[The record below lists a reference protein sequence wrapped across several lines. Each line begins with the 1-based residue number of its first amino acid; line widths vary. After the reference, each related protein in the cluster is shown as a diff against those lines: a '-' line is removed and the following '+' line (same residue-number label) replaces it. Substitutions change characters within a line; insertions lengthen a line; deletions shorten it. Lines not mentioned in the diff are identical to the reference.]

1 MPSISTG
8 KKRRSIDTM
17 EPHGNIPN
25 VVTPKINHNKPR
37 HFKSLF
43 KPRTSPLDFETL
55 ILEKNPF
62 RGFFI
67 LFWLS
72 IAMKILT
79 SLYQSWRNTGE
90 PISLNLAYEMFTGVE
105 SVLQADL
112 LMPQSLFF
120 VLHTIS
126 MLMKQH
132 SYNSY
137 NISLTF
143 KKNRYAKLLLLSKK
157 DDYTLSEDESLE
169 MDILADELTRGEKPF
184 PSNQTIANFFDYLLV
199 PTLVYELHF
208 PRTSRFRLWYFLER
222 TFSLFVS
229 IGLLYLVIE
238 HQCTPVFL
246 QMPNQTF
253 LDTLMDLLIP
263 CMMCY
268 LLIFYIIFECVCNAF
283 AELTCFADREF
294 YADFW
299 NASSFGDFARDW
311 NKPVHHFLLR
321 HVFKESMENLKIS
334 KQDATFITFF
344 LSSCMHE
351 LVFFIIGKRLRMY
364 LFFMQMFQ
372 LPLIFL
378 STLKIFKG
386 RAILGNVFFWFGM
399 YLGPPILTVAYLR
412 EVYL

>member
-1 MPSISTG
+1 MPTISTG
-8 KKRRSIDTM
+8 KKKHSVDTA
-17 EPHGNIPN
+17 EPHANIPN
-25 VVTPKINHNKPR
+25 VVTPKINYNKPR

-72 IAMKILT
+72 MAMKIIT
-79 SLYQSWRNTGE
+79 SLYQSWRNTGV
-90 PISLNLAYEMFTGVE
+90 PISLNLASEMFTGVE

-112 LMPQSLFF
+112 IMIASLFTCVLFQKLITARIIPLSLSRIIQHAWQGVWFFACMVTALVCDWSWPQSLFF
-120 VLHTIS
+120 VLHTIA

-157 DDYTLSEDESLE
+157 EDYTLSEDETLE
-169 MDILADELTRGEKPF
+169 MEILADELTRGEKPF

-222 TFSLFVS
+222 TFSLFAS

-268 LLIFYIIFECVCNAF
+268 LLIFYIIFEV
-283 AELTCFADREF
+283 
-294 YADFW
+294 
-299 NASSFGDFARDW
+299 
-311 NKPVHHFLLR
+311 
-321 HVFKESMENLKIS
+321 
-334 KQDATFITFF
+334 TFD
-344 LSSCMHE
+344 S
-351 LVFFIIGKRLRMY
+351 Y
-364 LFFMQMFQ
+364 
-372 LPLIFL
+372 
-378 STLKIFKG
+378 
-386 RAILGNVFFWFGM
+386 
-399 YLGPPILTVAYLR
+399 
-412 EVYL
+412 